1 MVDFGIHF
9 QKITNRG
16 NWDNSFK
23 TNSSYWASDEFKQFQ
38 STRTSSVPSNF
49 IIHVGRGIQTM
60 KMSDIDKCQ
69 TSSNIKDHMVVMNRG
84 TKIRRL

>member
-16 NWDNSFK
+16 TGIIRSKLTLPN
-23 TNSSYWASDEFKQFQ
+23 WASDEFKQFQ
-38 STRTSSVPSNF
+38 SMKTSSVPSNF

-60 KMSDIDKCQ
+60 KMSDVDKCQ
-69 TSSNIKDHMVVMNRG
+69 TSSNIKDHVVVMNRG
-84 TKIRRL
+84 TNIRRL